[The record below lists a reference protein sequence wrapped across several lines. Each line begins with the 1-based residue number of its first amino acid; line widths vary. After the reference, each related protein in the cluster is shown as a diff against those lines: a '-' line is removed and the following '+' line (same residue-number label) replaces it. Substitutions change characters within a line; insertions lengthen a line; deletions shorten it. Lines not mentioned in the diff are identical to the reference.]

1 MQPIKCQVTR
11 TRTIENWFSAV
22 KENGRCTR
30 EYAKR
35 SIESD
40 GSHSDIGTWETSRQ
54 QIIFQRCNRHD
65 AVVPKFWPRFHFSDF
80 RLLSR
85 VWKCSSL
92 SSFLTFIFFFLAV
105 ISVSYRFADP
115 SITEAI
121 RNRLWNTRNTCGIF
135 IREYRFAAR
144 MSVQRSP
151 VIALV
156 CFPGRHRRLN
166 VANTGNPSR
175 GT

>member
-54 QIIFQRCNRHD
+54 QIIFQGCNRHD
-65 AVVPKFWPRFHFSDF
+65 AVVPNFWPRFYFSDF

-92 SSFLTFIFFFLAV
+92 SSFLTFIFFFGCDFGEL
-105 ISVSYRFADP
+105 SVCRPFNNRSDSK
-115 SITEAI
+115 SIVEHLEH
-121 RNRLWNTRNTCGIF
+121 LWNIHSRISLRCSHVGTK
-135 IREYRFAAR
+135 
-144 MSVQRSP
+144 
-151 VIALV
+151 IAGN
-156 CFPGRHRRLN
+156 CPGLLPRPTSAIKCR
-166 VANTGNPSR
+166 
-175 GT
+175 